1 MKLVRLAISKFTLD
15 ESWRAEKILSNTT
28 GSADIDTKLWDAI
41 CGWLDLA
48 DAKILRAQI
57 AGSGILDIVSQIG
70 IGQG

>member
-1 MKLVRLAISKFTLD
+1 MRVLGWEHETCQTRD
-15 ESWRAEKILSNTT
+15 Q
-28 GSADIDTKLWDAI
+28 LWDTI